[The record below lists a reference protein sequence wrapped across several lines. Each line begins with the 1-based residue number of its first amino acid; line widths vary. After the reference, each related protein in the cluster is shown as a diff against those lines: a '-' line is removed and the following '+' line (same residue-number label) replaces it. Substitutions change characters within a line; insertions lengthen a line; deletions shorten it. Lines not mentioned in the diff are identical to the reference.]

1 MTRLYRT
8 LISSGS
14 SALLPAIVLAMSSAG
29 CLDASPDGEAA
40 AAQDVSVA
48 ALSPMDALRSLQL
61 HTSGINDGSQLRT
74 SQQITDATNN
84 VVFVPCRGPYRFHA
98 KGTDRFV
105 SAELGYSGGDS
116 GMLRARATQI
126 GPWELFDLCFDS
138 AAGST
143 LIRSEANGLL
153 VSAEFGYTG
162 GDNGM
167 LRARAAVGGAWE
179 HFRLSIHSD
188 DNFYTLEN
196 AGNSILVSAEF
207 GYTGG
212 DNGMLRDRA
221 WAIGPWEQFD

>member
-8 LISSGS
+8 LFSSRS
-14 SALLPAIVLAMSSAG
+14 LALLPAAVLATATTG
-29 CLDASPDGEAA
+29 CLDAAPEPEAT

-48 ALSPMDALRSLQL
+48 ALSPIDALLSLQS
-61 HTSGINDGSQLRT
+61 HTSGIDDGSQLRT
-74 SQQITDATNN
+74 SVQTTGPTTNA
-84 VVFVPCRGPYRFHA
+84 VIPCRGPYRFHA

-105 SAELGYSGGDS
+105 SAELGYSGGDNA
-116 GMLRARATQI
+116 MLRARATEI

-138 AAGST
+138 TTGT
-143 LIRSEANGLL
+143 TIIRSEANGLL

-167 LRARAAVGGAWE
+167 MRARAAAVGPWE
-179 HFRLSIHSD
+179 RFRLSIHSD
-188 DNFYTLEN
+188 AGFYTIEN

-207 GYTGG
+207 AYGGG

-221 WAIGPWEQFD
+221 SAIGPWEQFD